1 MPSVVVIAGPN
12 GAGKSTTAP
21 PIVRKAFGI
30 EEFVNADIIAQ
41 GLSVL
46 APETAAFRAGR
57 VMLNRILELAGA
69 RRNFAFETTL
79 ASRTFAPLL
88 RRWQAEG
95 YEFHLVYLW
104 LPSASAAVRRVRE
117 RVRTGGHSVPEA
129 IVRRRYVRSLGNF
142 FNLYR
147 PLADSWLL
155 LDNSGQPD
163 PRAIAWRNVGGPV
176 HWDDRGPWKHLRRK
190 YEKDILDEG

>member
-1 MPSVVVIAGPN
+1 MPRVVVIAGPN

-57 VMLNRILELAGA
+57 VMLNRILELAGS
-69 RRNFAFETTL
+69 RRSFAFETTL

-117 RVRTGGHSVPEA
+117 LVRTGGHRVPEA
-129 IVRRRYVRSLGNF
+129 IVRRRYARSLSNF

-176 HWDDRGPWKHLRRK
+176 HWDEGGPWKHLRRK
-190 YEKDILDEG
+190 YEKDTLDEG

>member
-1 MPSVVVIAGPN
+1 MPRVVVIAGPN

-30 EEFVNADIIAQ
+30 EEFVNADLIAQ

-57 VMLNRILELAGA
+57 VMLTRILELSGA
-69 RRNFAFETTL
+69 RRDFAFETTL

-88 RRWQAEG
+88 RKLQADG
-95 YEFHLVYLW
+95 YQFHLIYLW

-117 RVRTGGHSVPEA
+117 RVRAGGHGVPEA
-129 IVRRRYVRSLGNF
+129 IVRRRYARSLGNF
-142 FNLYR
+142 LNLYR
-147 PLADSWLL
+147 PFADSWLL

-163 PRAIAWRNVGGPV
+163 PRAIAWRDVGGPLN
-176 HWDDRGPWKHLRRK
+176 WDKRGPWERLRRK
-190 YEKDILDEG
+190 YEKDVFKQT

>member
-1 MPSVVVIAGPN
+1 MPRVVVIAGPN

-30 EEFVNADIIAQ
+30 EEFVNADMIAQ

-57 VMLNRILELAGA
+57 VMLTRILQLA
-69 RRNFAFETTL
+69 
-79 ASRTFAPLL
+79 
-88 RRWQAEG
+88 
-95 YEFHLVYLW
+95 
-104 LPSASAAVRRVRE
+104 
-117 RVRTGGHSVPEA
+117 
-129 IVRRRYVRSLGNF
+129 RSLSNF

-147 PLADSWLL
+147 PFADSWLF

-176 HWDDRGPWKHLRRK
+176 NWDKPGPWERLRRK
-190 YEKDILDEG
+190 YEQDIFNQA

>member
-1 MPSVVVIAGPN
+1 MPRVVVIAGPN

-30 EEFVNADIIAQ
+30 DEFVNADMIAQ

-69 RRNFAFETTL
+69 RRSFAFETTL

-104 LPSASAAVRRVRE
+104 LPSAS
-117 RVRTGGHSVPEA
+117 EA
-129 IVRRRYVRSLGNF
+129 IVRRRYARSLSNF

-147 PLADSWLL
+147 PFADSWLL
-155 LDNSGQPD
+155 LDNAGQPD
-163 PRAIAWRNVGGPV
+163 PRAIAWRNIGGPV
-176 HWDDRGPWKHLRRK
+176 KWDNAGPWEHLRRK
-190 YEKDILDEG
+190 FEKDLLDEG